1 MKKDLPSYLIAIIW
15 AVALCACEN
24 NAKSSINPNGDSELA
39 LLMREMHEDGLR
51 TKQQILDG
59 EEPNIKVKYHQ
70 LHTANATEP
79 EKAASAAYKSF
90 AAYYEATVK
99 SLLESNDSN
108 KAASYQNMVDACM
121 RCHQELCPGPMVKI
135 KRLYLSEKEMAS
147 LNPIQQ

>member
-1 MKKDLPSYLIAIIW
+1 MKNILPSSLFALLCLTSFIA
-15 AVALCACEN
+15 CKD

-59 EEPNIKVKYHQ
+59 EEPEIKVKYHQ

-99 SLLESNDSN
+99 SLLESNDE
-108 KAASYQNMVDACM
+108 KRAEQYQTMIDACM
-121 RCHQELCPGPMVKI
+121 SCHQELCPGPMRKI

-147 LNPIQQ
+147 LNPIQE